1 MPSSFFGPK
10 IHAGYHRSTNSI
22 PLKTCS
28 NCPKASPC
36 HSTIIKLL
44 EYDGVNQDALF
55 YDQKYS
61 FNEKI
66 VLKLEKPSPL
76 LKKRHK
82 SMENAD
88 FC

>member
-1 MPSSFFGPK
+1 MLDIIEAQIQSPSKHAQIAPKLHCVIQPSS
-10 IHAGYHRSTNSI
+10 
-22 PLKTCS
+22 
-28 NCPKASPC
+28 NCWSM
-36 HSTIIKLL
+36 T
-44 EYDGVNQDALF
+44 GVNQDALF